1 VLDSC
6 EHVIAAAARIVEGI
20 LRAARHVIVLATSRE
35 PLRAEGEWVHRL
47 ASLRVPPNSAALAT
61 DDILRY
67 PAVEVFAE
75 RAAAIVEE
83 LSLGAAEH
91 SAVVEICRRLD
102 GMPLALE
109 LAAAQVD
116 VFGIKGLAARLSDR
130 FTLLTKGRRTAL
142 PRHQTLRATMD

>member
-1 VLDSC
+1 M
-6 EHVIAAAARIVEGI
+6 
-20 LRAARHVIVLATSRE
+20 
-35 PLRAEGEWVHRL
+35 VHRL

-102 GMPLALE
+102 GMPPALE

-116 VFGIKGLAARLSDR
+116 LFGIKGLAACLSDR